1 METIRCNI
9 RKAELLDSEFLRSL
23 FSIPDVIN
31 NLDGANHFI
40 SNISC
45 VKRLIKNLNFD
56 ENSQGRIWVIEIDSH
71 RVGFIMVYDL
81 SENPFISYALLPEY
95 RGYGYMFESVM
106 VIGESIFNQFRC
118 QVSINVDRDNLTA
131 IKLKDKIL
139 NSSLGKKFFK

>member
-1 METIRCNI
+1 M
-9 RKAELLDSEFLRSL
+9 SL

-31 NLDGANHFI
+31 NLDGVNHFI

-71 RVGFIMVYDL
+71 KVGSIMVYDL

>member
-1 METIRCNI
+1 M
-9 RKAELLDSEFLRSL
+9 SL

-31 NLDGANHFI
+31 NLDGVNHFI

-71 RVGFIMVYDL
+71 KVGSIMVYDL

-95 RGYGYMFESVM
+95 RGCGYMFESVM